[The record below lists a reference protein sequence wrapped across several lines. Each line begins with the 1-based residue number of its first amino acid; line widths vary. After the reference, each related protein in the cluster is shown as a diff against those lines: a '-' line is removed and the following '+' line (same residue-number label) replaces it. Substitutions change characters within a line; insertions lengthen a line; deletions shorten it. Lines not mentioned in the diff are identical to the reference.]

1 MAELAV
7 IFAVAAA
14 LVGLGGLALVPWAP
28 LLKVGGAI
36 VAVGIGFGVPAG
48 VVYHVLL
55 YRALAPRGALP
66 PRWLWNPLALHDRL
80 RAGERRAVLAWCY
93 SGGAGFVLIVLGALL
108 CAVAAVHAAVE
119 G

>member
-7 IFAVAAA
+7 IFGVA
-14 LVGLGGLALVPWAP
+14 VGLIGLGALALVPWAL

-36 VAVGIGFGVPAG
+36 VAAGVGFGVPAG
-48 VVYHVLL
+48 VVYHALL

-80 RAGERRAVLAWCY
+80 RPGERRAVLAWCY
-93 SGGAGFVLIVLGALL
+93 SGGAGFVLIMLGAAL